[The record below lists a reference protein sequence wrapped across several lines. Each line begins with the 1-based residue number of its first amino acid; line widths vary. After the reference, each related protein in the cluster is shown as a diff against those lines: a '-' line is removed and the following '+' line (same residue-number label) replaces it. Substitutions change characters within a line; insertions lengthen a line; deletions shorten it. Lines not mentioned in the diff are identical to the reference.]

1 MLFLS
6 HLEKV
11 LLTYNNIITINDQI
25 RYEKLQYDINWESA
39 EIWALS
45 SGKINKY
52 DYLTGEEI
60 LPSDQQQLIEQA
72 KFAYSPLQKA
82 FEKQMKTTKD
92 QGQKQVEVLK
102 TKPINDKSDN
112 KPSISKEIYDKILEE
127 RMDEI
132 LEMSR

>member
-6 HLEKV
+6 HLEKI

-72 KFAYSPLQKA
+72 KFAYSPLKKA

>member
-6 HLEKV
+6 HLEKI

>member
-1 MLFLS
+1 
-6 HLEKV
+6 
-11 LLTYNNIITINDQI
+11 
-25 RYEKLQYDINWESA
+25 
-39 EIWALS
+39 
-45 SGKINKY
+45 
-52 DYLTGEEI
+52 
-60 LPSDQQQLIEQA
+60 
-72 KFAYSPLQKA
+72 
-82 FEKQMKTTKD
+82 MKTTKD

>member
-1 MLFLS
+1 M
-6 HLEKV
+6 
-11 LLTYNNIITINDQI
+11 
-25 RYEKLQYDINWESA
+25 
-39 EIWALS
+39 
-45 SGKINKY
+45 
-52 DYLTGEEI
+52 
-60 LPSDQQQLIEQA
+60 
-72 KFAYSPLQKA
+72 QKA

>member
-6 HLEKV
+6 HLEKI
-11 LLTYNNIITINDQI
+11 LLTYNNIIAINDQI

-82 FEKQMKTTKD
+82 FEKQIKTTKD

-132 LEMSR
+132 LEISR